1 MPTEK
6 EAGTE
11 TKQALKSGKVSKA
24 NDSCFQPF
32 WFAQAMEQEPPS
44 TINVLTRDIQTD
56 VCIVGG
62 GYTGLW
68 TAINIKQQ
76 QPELDVVVI
85 DKGLCGSGAS
95 GRNGGCMLT
104 WSTKYLSMKKLY
116 GEQEA
121 IRLVQASEQAI
132 FEIERF
138 CQLHGIDAELRVDGT
153 LYTATNAAQQGSMDP
168 VLKALDQ
175 HEINSWQQWQIDR
188 VQQDAGS
195 DLPCEGYYSSAA
207 ASVQPAKL
215 ARGLK
220 RVAEKMGVVIY
231 ENTPMEDINTDVPI
245 TITTPEADIYAGKVV
260 LALNAWMMEKF
271 PEFKRSVVLVSSDM
285 AITAPVPEKL
295 KVIGINDG
303 KTIVDSRIFVHYYR
317 TTVDGRLML
326 GKGGNYFS
334 FANKLSK
341 VFDQPSRYTKILR
354 QSFNRLFPS
363 LSQQSFDA
371 TWTGASD
378 RSTTGLPFFGKMKQN
393 ANIYYGLG
401 YSGNGVAQT
410 WIGGKIL
417 SSMVLEQDNK
427 WSRCGLTS
435 GPKGQFPPEPI
446 RWIGVM
452 IVRDAI
458 RRKEAAEDENKTP
471 LWLDRQLAKFANAA
485 GKADKG

>member
-1 MPTEK
+1 M
-6 EAGTE
+6 
-11 TKQALKSGKVSKA
+11 Q
-24 NDSCFQPF
+24 
-32 WFAQAMEQEPPS
+32 QEPSS
-44 TINVLTRDIQTD
+44 TPNVLSQDIQTD
-56 VCIVGG
+56 ICIVGG

-85 DKGLCGSGAS
+85 EKELCGSGAS

-121 IRLVQASEQAI
+121 IRLVQASEQAV

-138 CQLHGIDAELRVDGT
+138 CQQHDIDAELRVDGT
-153 LYTATNAAQQGSMDP
+153 LYTATNLAQQGGMGP
-168 VLKALDQ
+168 VLGALSQ
-175 HEINSWQQWQIDR
+175 HDISSWQQWQVDR

-195 DLPCEGYYSSAA
+195 QLHCEGYYSPAA

-215 ARGLK
+215 VRGLK

-245 TITTPEADIYAGKVV
+245 TITTPKADIYAGKVV

-285 AITAPVPEKL
+285 AITAPIPEKL
-295 KVIGINDG
+295 NTIGLADG
-303 KTIVDSRIFVHYYR
+303 KTVVDSRIFVHYYR
-317 TTVDGRLML
+317 TTMDGRLML

-334 FANKLSK
+334 FANKISK
-341 VFDQPSRYTKILR
+341 VFDLPSQYTNILR

-363 LSQQSFDA
+363 LSQQGFEA

-378 RSTTGLPFFGKMKQN
+378 RSTTGLPFFGRMKQN
-393 ANIYYGLG
+393 PNIYYGLG
-401 YSGNGVAQT
+401 YSGNGVGQT

-417 SSMVLEQDNK
+417 SSMVLEQEDK
-427 WSRCGLTS
+427 WSQCGLTT

-446 RWIGVM
+446 RWTGAM
-452 IVRDAI
+452 MVRNAI
-458 RRKEAAEDENKTP
+458 RRKEAAEDENKKP
-471 LWLDRQLAKFANAA
+471 FWFDKQLAKFANAA
-485 GKADKG
+485 GKADK

>member
-1 MPTEK
+1 MQTN
-6 EAGTE
+6 TE
-11 TKQALKSGKVSKA
+11 TKQALKSDKTSTL
-24 NDSCFQPF
+24 NDSRFQPY
-32 WFAQAMEQEPPS
+32 WFDQAMKQEPLSSP
-44 TINVLTRDIQTD
+44 NVLTRDTETD

-121 IRLVQASEQAI
+121 IRLVQASEQAV

-138 CQLHGIDAELRVDGT
+138 CLQHDIDAELRVDGT
-153 LYTATNAAQQGSMDP
+153 LYTSTNAAQQGGMDP
-168 VLKALDQ
+168 VLAALGR

-195 DLPCEGYYSSAA
+195 RLACEGYYSPAA

-215 ARGLK
+215 VRGLK
-220 RVAEKMGVVIY
+220 RVAEKMGVVVY

-285 AITAPVPEKL
+285 AITDPIPEKL
-295 KVIGINDG
+295 NAIGLSDG
-303 KTIVDSRIFVHYYR
+303 KTVVDSRIFVHYYR
-317 TTVDGRLML
+317 TTRDGRLML

-334 FANKLSK
+334 FANKISK
-341 VFDQPSRYTKILR
+341 VFDQPSQYTNILR

-363 LSQQSFDA
+363 LSQQGFAA

-378 RSTTGLPFFGKMKQN
+378 RSTTGLPFFGKLKQN

-417 SSMVLEQDNK
+417 SSLVLGQENK
-427 WSRCGLTS
+427 WSQCGLTT
-435 GPKGQFPPEPI
+435 GPKGYFPPEPI
-446 RWIGVM
+446 RWIGAM
-452 IVRDAI
+452 MVRNAI
-458 RRKEAAEDENKTP
+458 RRKEAAEDENKKP
-471 LWLDRQLAKFANAA
+471 FWFDKQLAKFANAA
-485 GKADKG
+485 GKSDKG